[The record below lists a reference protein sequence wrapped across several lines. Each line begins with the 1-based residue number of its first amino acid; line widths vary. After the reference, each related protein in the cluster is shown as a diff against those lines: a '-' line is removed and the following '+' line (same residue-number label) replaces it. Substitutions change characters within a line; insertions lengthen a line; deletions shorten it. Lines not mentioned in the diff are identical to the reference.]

1 MFSISACIV
10 EVAHR
15 LGDGEFQSA
24 HVIVRGSSCICM
36 YLWMYRKG
44 LLFLI
49 FINDLPQSLSPKV
62 RLFAGDAILYY
73 EVTTPE

>member
-1 MFSISACIV
+1 
-10 EVAHR
+10 
-15 LGDGEFQSA
+15 
-24 HVIVRGSSCICM
+24 M

-44 LLFLI
+44 LLFFI

-73 EVTTPE
+73 EVTTPELFE